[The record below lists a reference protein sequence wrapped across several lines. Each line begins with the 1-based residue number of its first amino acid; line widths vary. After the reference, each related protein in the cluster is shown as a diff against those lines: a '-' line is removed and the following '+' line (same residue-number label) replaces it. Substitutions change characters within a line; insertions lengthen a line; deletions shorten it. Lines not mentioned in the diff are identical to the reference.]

1 MCERKCNTDE
11 LLMFLVMLRI
21 RIDDFPRLEISL
33 GLAYWALNDGRQVDP
48 CF

>member
-1 MCERKCNTDE
+1 M
-11 LLMFLVMLRI
+11 I

-33 GLAYWALNDGRQVDP
+33 GLSILNDGRQVDP